1 MIRTVFHTLTD
12 EELLN
17 YAQMS
22 EGRTVL
28 ETELAQRYEVA
39 LQMIDTLKREDE
51 ISVVRIEALQQKI
64 EQMEA

>member
-39 LQMIDTLKREDE
+39 LQMIDAFKREDE

>member
-39 LQMIDTLKREDE
+39 LQMIEAFKREDD

>member
-39 LQMIDTLKREDE
+39 LQMIDAFKREDE
-51 ISVVRIEALQQKI
+51 ISVVCIEVL
-64 EQMEA
+64 